1 MSINNFVT
9 IGYLKDFTKGVI
21 KINSEGS
28 SLPNDYQVTYNEI
41 INGSYFTYFKDN
53 ENNPKSIVS
62 GLYIPYQD
70 NTTEFVKI
78 DNIQLIFPK
87 MMSLMIQCDNV
98 YISPCG
104 GSVEL
109 DTMVNINLM
118 VRTNEGES
126 VIRKIS
132 YEVNPILRKEEDSFK
147 LDKHTVSIDANLG
160 EEDRSTIVTAT
171 YSFRN
176 IIKNA
181 SIEIIQELNE
191 PSDWRFDYNT
201 TDSISISA
209 STTVFSNNGGTSTLS
224 VKRTFTSHYYKEDS
238 CGNKIAFSSVTRK
251 P

>member
-1 MSINNFVT
+1 MSNNNFVT

-21 KINSEGS
+21 KINSNGNFLS
-28 SLPNDYQVTYNEI
+28 NDYIVTYDEI
-41 INGSYFTYFKDN
+41 VNGSYFTYFKDN
-53 ENNPKSIVS
+53 EDNPKSIIS
-62 GLYIPYQD
+62 GLYIPYKD

-87 MMSLMIQCDNV
+87 MMSLMIECDDV

-104 GSVEL
+104 GSVKL

-132 YEVNPILRKEEDSFK
+132 YEVNPILRKEDDSFT
-147 LDKHTVSIDANLG
+147 LEKHNISIDANLG
-160 EEDRSTIVTAT
+160 TENRSTIVTAS

-181 SIEIIQELNE
+181 SIEIIQESNE

-209 STTVFSNNGGTSTLS
+209 STTVFSNNGGTSTLT
-224 VKRTFTSHYYKEDS
+224 VKRNFTSHYYKEDS

-251 P
+251 L